1 MAHASTGQTGTGAA
15 VRLLMAPARRP
26 AYEPHPYPRLS
37 HTDTRF
43 RRASP
48 VQDGPGAGGGAGAG
62 AAPGPG
68 LSLEGLRVL
77 VVEDEYLIAMMLE
90 DTLASFGCEVVGAA
104 ANLAAA
110 RRAAEEGG
118 FDTAVLDINLGG
130 QEVYPVADIL
140 RARAV
145 PFMFLTG
152 YTEREVEPGYRDA
165 PRMQKPLD
173 VDGLR
178 AMLTALVTH

>member
-1 MAHASTGQTGTGAA
+1 MAS
-15 VRLLMAPARRP
+15 ARRP
-26 AYEPHPYPRLS
+26 AYEPRPYSPLR
-37 HTDTRF
+37 HTDMRS
-43 RRASP
+43 RRAGP
-48 VQDGPGAGGGAGAG
+48 AQDGRGAGDGAGAG
-62 AAPGPG
+62 ASAGPGPG

-118 FDTAVLDINLGG
+118 FDAAVLDINLGG

-178 AMLTALVTH
+178 AMLAALVTN